1 MPPITTPIRL
11 FLLFGL
17 LALLGFA
24 AAAWTAG
31 ATAPVLAGVLGSLA
45 AALAFAHAIDQ
56 DATRTGGTP

>member
-1 MPPITTPIRL
+1 MPPITAPIRL

-31 ATAPVLAGVLGSLA
+31 ATVPVFAGVLGSLA
-45 AALAFAHAIDQ
+45 AAAAFAHVIDH
-56 DATRTGGTP
+56 DADRTGDSL

>member
-1 MPPITTPIRL
+1 MPPITIPIRL

-31 ATAPVLAGVLGSLA
+31 AALPVAGGVLGSLA

-56 DATRTGGTP
+56 DADRTGDRP